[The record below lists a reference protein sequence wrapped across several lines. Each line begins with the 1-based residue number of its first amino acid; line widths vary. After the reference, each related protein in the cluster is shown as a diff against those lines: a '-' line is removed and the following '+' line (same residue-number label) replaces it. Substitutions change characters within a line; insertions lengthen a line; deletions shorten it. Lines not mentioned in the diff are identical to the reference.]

1 MFMEEKCLCEPT
13 EILIFPCSGGSNV
26 GQIANQAG
34 VQLTQKGMGR
44 FFCLAGIGGHVSGM
58 VESTKAGKML
68 VAIDGCPVACA
79 KKTLEHAGFS
89 IDEYVQVTDLGIE
102 KNHDLVP
109 PLPDVKKVA
118 AHLVDR
124 IAKRRGAWSPYPR
137 TVGAKRMTIKSV
149 VFHLSPEEALKLTR
163 ILLDEDKGEALLFLK
178 ECLKP
183 QLEQATRDHWVPV
196 FEASYKPS
204 QKDTFNKR

>member
-1 MFMEEKCLCEPT
+1 MEEKCLCEPT

-102 KNHDLVP
+102 KNHDLVR

-124 IAKRRGAWSPYPR
+124 IAKRRGA
-137 TVGAKRMTIKSV
+137 
-149 VFHLSPEEALKLTR
+149 
-163 ILLDEDKGEALLFLK
+163 
-178 ECLKP
+178 
-183 QLEQATRDHWVPV
+183 
-196 FEASYKPS
+196 
-204 QKDTFNKR
+204 